1 MEPDMVCD
9 SCSETPVVRVVRVP
23 PMAMELGEDLHA
35 FDGGWALC
43 ATCERLWLARDRD
56 AMVDRA
62 FVKLR
67 EAGARPDAEL
77 LALMRDVQVPLWLA
91 RDELGDTDA

>member
-1 MEPDMVCD
+1 M
-9 SCSETPVVRVVRVP
+9 SC
-23 PMAMELGEDLHA
+23 MASTRAGRFA
-35 FDGGWALC
+35 PS
-43 ATCERLWLARDRD
+43 ARACGSRAIAI

-67 EAGARPDAEL
+67 EAGAWPDADL

-91 RDELGDTDA
+91 RESFGDTGA